1 VDEKDILNLLTPGF
15 IHCSDQSPNCEDSYD
30 EPLQKVS
37 ESALL
42 AFHSPPLDSEPDTSA
57 PSGSFQ
63 KRKGPAHLPSLTSK
77 QHKNFYFDDGN
88 ITFLVCLV
96 YLTVTSADL
105 EEHPLR

>member
-1 VDEKDILNLLTPGF
+1 MFPPRKMDPYVLVLPGRGSERYPQLTYSRF
-15 IHCSDQSPNCEDSYD
+15 IRCSDQSPNREDSYD

-63 KRKGPAHLPSLTSK
+63 KKKGPAHLPTSLTSK
-77 QHKNFYFDDGN
+77 QQELLF
-88 ITFLVCLV
+88 
-96 YLTVTSADL
+96 
-105 EEHPLR
+105 